1 MCNEIF
7 FQSTQVNYKTIE
19 DYISVWTRWAEVM
32 IQEGYPKDALAIIKH
47 VLFRRKIDADNLKIK
62 NIDEVLKSSALIW

>member
-1 MCNEIF
+1 
-7 FQSTQVNYKTIE
+7 
-19 DYISVWTRWAEVM
+19 M